1 MKNPNLPDRGR
12 REVLRRGAGIGLL
25 RLLSTPTLMSLAGMG
40 SAAAQGAGDYKAI
53 VCVLLDGGND
63 GFNTFVPFDAVS
75 NARYRAAR
83 GTVALTSGLQALV
96 PVTAQ
101 PGNRQVALHPRLAGL
116 KPIFDAG
123 RMAVVA
129 SCGPLVEPVTLQ
141 SLNDGSARLPRD
153 LFSHEQ
159 QALAWQQVVNNG
171 AVRGWGARIADGVI
185 DLNTFAA
192 ASAISTEGNAPFLNG
207 NVVTPFVVG
216 SNGAVGSIAS
226 AGDRLDR
233 ATGLASARTNLLE
246 QAYAAAH
253 DRLRDG
259 AAVIASAILPTNAV
273 PAVPDVDNSLAL
285 QLQTVARLIGGRSAL
300 GARRQ
305 VFWCRLNGF
314 DTHNDQLARHDDL
327 MRRVG
332 DALAYFDQ
340 TLGVLGVRDQVAL
353 FTASDFGRNL
363 VANEGGTDHGWG
375 SHNLVMGGAV
385 NGGDIYGSL
394 PDLQPGTAD
403 IWRDNYIIPKIASD
417 QIGGSLGRWFGLDDM
432 QLRAIF
438 PSLQTGF
445 GSLVVPGPRPLFR
458 T

>member
-1 MKNPNLPDRGR
+1 MTSQVPDRGR
-12 REVLRRGAGIGLL
+12 REVLRWGAGLALL
-25 RLLSTPTLMSLAGMG
+25 RLLSTPTLLSLAGIG
-40 SAAAQGAGDYKAI
+40 SAAAQGVTDYKAI

-63 GFNTFVPFDAVS
+63 GFNTLVPFDAAS

-83 GTVALTSGLQALV
+83 GAVALTAGLQALT
-96 PVTAQ
+96 PLTAQ
-101 PGNRQVALHPRLAGL
+101 PGNRQIALHPRLAGL

-123 RMAVVA
+123 RMAIVA

-171 AVRGWGARIADGVI
+171 AVRGWGARIADSVVN
-185 DLNTFAA
+185 LNAFTAA
-192 ASAISTEGNAPFLNG
+192 TAISTEGNAPFLNG
-207 NVVTPFVVG
+207 NLVTPFVVG

-226 AGDRLDR
+226 PGDRLDL

-259 AAVIASAILPTNAV
+259 AAAIASAILPTSAI
-273 PAVPDVDNSLAL
+273 PAVPDAENSLAL
-285 QLQTVARLIGGRSAL
+285 QLQTVARLIGGRSTL

-314 DTHNDQLARHDDL
+314 DTHNDQVARHDDL

-332 DALAYFDQ
+332 EALAYFDQ
-340 TLGVLGVRDQVAL
+340 TLGALGVRDQVAL

-363 VANEGGTDHGWG
+363 VANDGGTDHGWG
-375 SHNLVMGGAV
+375 SHSLVMGGAV

-394 PDLQPGTAD
+394 PDLQAGTPD
-403 IWRDNYIIPKIASD
+403 IWRENYIIPRIASD
-417 QIGGSLGRWFGLDDM
+417 QIGGSLGRWFGLDDP
-432 QLRAIF
+432 QLRGVF
-438 PSLQTGF
+438 PSLQNGF
-445 GSLVVPGPRPLFR
+445 TSLVVPGPRPLLR